1 LSFGNIPFVE
11 LRNFSDSK
19 GSKLEARD
27 FEPLFH
33 QHGARIYALS
43 VRLCGNTSDGE
54 DLAQETFLTAYRR
67 LGQFRGEA
75 DFGSWVY
82 RICVNLWKNRV
93 RYEKRRSFWKHVS
106 IFGRNDNED
115 DPKPME
121 LADPKDRTDA
131 PAETAERARQV
142 QDAMAGLDPHER
154 AALTLREMEDKT
166 YEEIADVLSLPLGT
180 VKSRIARA
188 RAALKERLAP
198 LLRDV

>member
-1 LSFGNIPFVE
+1 MESG
-11 LRNFSDSK
+11 NFSSSA
-19 GSKLEARD
+19 GSKLEGRD
-27 FEPLFH
+27 FEPLFR

-43 VRLCGNTSDGE
+43 VRLCGNRSDGE

-106 IFGRNDNED
+106 LFGGNKDDD
-115 DPKPME
+115 DPRPME
-121 LADPKDRTDA
+121 IADPKDRTDA
-131 PAETAERARQV
+131 PAELAERHRHV
-142 QDAMAGLDPHER
+142 REAMAGLDPHER

-166 YEEIADVLSLPLGT
+166 YEEIADLLGLPLGT

-188 RAALKERLAP
+188 RATLKEQLAP
-198 LLRDV
+198 LLRDL